1 VAGVGDNLVDQYRV
15 GDRFIVQADI
25 NVNGI
30 TCAYGYVLQ
39 GGMSQYAV
47 VDRRVLAGDD
57 GNYLIPVQA
66 ATGYAESALAE
77 PWACVIAAYHLKYR
91 TGLKAGGNTWIIGTP
106 DIGTAYHFGTGFD
119 QAGHPSRLALTQV
132 PESFAAQ
139 LKEMA
144 ARLQIEVI
152 DISLETLHD
161 PTSELPQF
169 DDIIVL
175 GPAPDLIE
183 AASPRLADFGVLA
196 IIAKEPLSR
205 PVQVDVG
212 RVHYN
217 RWIYVGGP
225 GPDIARAY
233 SDNPVRAELKTGG
246 KTWFVGA
253 GGPMGQMHAQ
263 RGIQLQAHPQTILC
277 TARTP
282 DRLKKLSDNF
292 QAEARDRG
300 IDFICLSLGQ
310 EDYAERLAEIAGDGF
325 DDIVV
330 MAPSTSAVMDAAA
343 YLAPGGVMNVFAGL
357 KRGTMVALDL
367 SPVYQ
372 KNIRFIGHSG
382 SKIDDLRQMLE
393 QTESNQLSPNRSVEA
408 IGSLIAARDGLRAV
422 HDAYYPGKVV
432 IYPQIKEFPLTSL
445 DELETELPTVYAK
458 LKDGREWTN
467 EAEQEFL
474 NLMLP

>member
-1 VAGVGDNLVDQYRV
+1 
-15 GDRFIVQADI
+15 
-25 NVNGI
+25 
-30 TCAYGYVLQ
+30 
-39 GGMSQYAV
+39 
-47 VDRRVLAGDD
+47 
-57 GNYLIPVQA
+57 
-66 ATGYAESALAE
+66 
-77 PWACVIAAYHLKYR
+77 
-91 TGLKAGGNTWIIGTP
+91 
-106 DIGTAYHFGTGFD
+106 
-119 QAGHPSRLALTQV
+119 LTQV